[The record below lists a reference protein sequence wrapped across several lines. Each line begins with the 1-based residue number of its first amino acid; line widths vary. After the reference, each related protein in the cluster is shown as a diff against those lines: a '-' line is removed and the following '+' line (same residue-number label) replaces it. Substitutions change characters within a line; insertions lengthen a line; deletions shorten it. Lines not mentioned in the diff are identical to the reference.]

1 MRARKD
7 IYIFFFIIIYE
18 PNIIQK
24 IWSLLVFRVQKWA
37 EDISKTLFEIERKV
51 VRREELLK
59 GFSDVKM
66 EVRDG
71 SAIVDRTA
79 KRLEEVLL
87 RRVRAAEAIMRK
99 AEEIATP
106 KVKPSAS
113 YTFDNSIVS
122 YSATTLIK
130 EEPSF
135 HFVTSYFCFI
145 DRYRYI

>member
-1 MRARKD
+1 MV
-7 IYIFFFIIIYE
+7 II
-18 PNIIQK
+18 
-24 IWSLLVFRVQKWA
+24 LRVKKWA

-59 GFSDVKM
+59 GFGDVKM

-79 KRLEEVLL
+79 TRLEELLL
-87 RRVRAAEAIMRK
+87 RRVRAAEEIMRK

-106 KVKPSAS
+106 KLQPPAS

-122 YSATTLIK
+122 YEFWKINAS
-130 EEPSF
+130 S
-135 HFVTSYFCFI
+135 
-145 DRYRYI
+145 